1 MKRALLTGAAF
12 CAALLATNPAHADPV
27 QVRNGQFEAV
37 VSADQMSRIAIEG
50 DKIVSVRSISEPDG
64 PQMMVEAEEAT
75 GDVYVAFDGD
85 VLGRTFTLFLVTQ
98 SGRTVQATLS
108 PAAVAGQTVT
118 VNMGASASTGSGET
132 VQRSERRSG
141 YMETVTALFRLMFN
155 GEAPEGV
162 RREARAGQATRVG
175 PFELRVVE
183 TYEVA
188 NLRGQVLAIR
198 NASEATVPVVVDSFL
213 VAGVMAA
220 AADRVE
226 LLPGADG
233 RVFVVEEVR

>member
-1 MKRALLTGAAF
+1 
-12 CAALLATNPAHADPV
+12 
-27 QVRNGQFEAV
+27 
-37 VSADQMSRIAIEG
+37 
-50 DKIVSVRSISEPDG
+50 
-64 PQMMVEAEEAT
+64 
-75 GDVYVAFDGD
+75 
-85 VLGRTFTLFLVTQ
+85 
-98 SGRTVQATLS
+98 
-108 PAAVAGQTVT
+108 
-118 VNMGASASTGSGET
+118 VNMGASASSGSGET

-220 AADRVE
+220 AADRVVQATARLVRE
-226 LLPGADG
+226 HHLTALMVTHSLAQAATLGDRLLLIHRGRIVLDVQGTAKRRLSADDLAY
-233 RVFVVEEVR
+233 RFDRLRSADQLDESAAQTLTALYV

>member
-118 VNMGASASTGSGET
+118 VNMGASASSGSGET

-141 YMETVTALFRLMFN
+141 YMETVTALFRLMFT
-155 GEAPEGV
+155 ESP
-162 RREARAGQATRVG
+162 RRRAARSAGSQATRVG

-213 VAGVMAA
+213 VAGVMAG
-220 AADRVE
+220 RRRPVE